1 VRAIAVL
8 LLIGLLATCPLL
20 CAAAAAGPGPDCCE
34 EADGPAGDFPDS
46 CPGDGVCCICAGAI
60 QSHEVRVPGL
70 EALAFQAPLNFACL
84 ATVRSPLHNLD
95 HLTLGGT
102 PTGLA
107 GWGDAAQVRALL
119 QNFRC

>member
-20 CAAAAAGPGPDCCE
+20 CAAAAAGHGPDRCG

-60 QSHEVRVPGL
+60 QTDEVRVPGP
-70 EALAFQAPLNFACL
+70 EALALHSPSDLACL
-84 ATVRSPLHNLD
+84 ATVRSPLHDLG

-107 GWGDAAQVRALL
+107 GRGDSALL
-119 QNFRC
+119 QSFRC